1 MTNTLISLD
10 SKGKIRIVK
19 IWYAWDNDECGYV
32 IHRLT
37 GQIGGKETVQP
48 RIVITK
54 GKAKR
59 TVTEQCILEYN
70 SHIKKYL
77 DKGYKEIPEHLT
89 INDIDKLKEFLG
101 ENKTGQNGIPKPM
114 GAKRADD
121 VANRVFDKKYLASR
135 KINGLRC
142 LIYYKD
148 NEIKTASRGS
158 INYDLAIYHIIS
170 HPKLKEFFNN
180 HPDVILDG
188 EIYKFGDT
196 LNYISGKCRM
206 QSTVQETERF
216 EFYWYDIVD
225 TEKTFNERFDL
236 MHEYAEELE
245 LSEFNPIREWDE
257 GELKVQFVP
266 HVEITGWSSIKALH
280 DKYVKEGWE
289 GLVIRNVD
297 EVYGP
302 GKKSNAMLKIKNYL
316 DSEYKIVGLSEGLR
330 DEDMCFVMETED
342 GQQFKAKPIGDRAQK
357 QWYRDNLDD
366 IIGKMGTL
374 KYFEMS
380 GKEGSQIPQQPIFI
394 CIREDL

>member
-1 MTNTLISLD
+1 
-10 SKGKIRIVK
+10 
-19 IWYAWDNDECGYV
+19 
-32 IHRLT
+32 
-37 GQIGGKETVQP
+37 
-48 RIVITK
+48 
-54 GKAKR
+54 
-59 TVTEQCILEYN
+59 
-70 SHIKKYL
+70 
-77 DKGYKEIPEHLT
+77 
-89 INDIDKLKEFLG
+89 
-101 ENKTGQNGIPKPM
+101 
-114 GAKRADD
+114 
-121 VANRVFDKKYLASR
+121 
-135 KINGLRC
+135 
-142 LIYYKD
+142 
-148 NEIKTASRGS
+148 
-158 INYDLAIYHIIS
+158 
-170 HPKLKEFFNN
+170 
-180 HPDVILDG
+180 
-188 EIYKFGDT
+188 
-196 LNYISGKCRM
+196 M

-236 MHEYAEELE
+236 MHEYAEELK
-245 LSEFNPIREWDE
+245 LSEFNPIKEWGE